1 MVHFIRGIVDF
12 TGGQW
17 SDQVRYELLA
27 FFGLF
32 LIIAS
37 SLINLLLQSKRGMII
52 CLAIQYLGVFLLI
65 IQAWSIGLSAVK
77 LIAGWMAATFL
88 SAAHMSEA
96 EDQQN
101 EQQKTT
107 GGFFKISTGLFG
119 LLVVLASAES
129 IRILLPVPLVFIWA
143 GMTLICLG
151 FLQMATSAKP
161 LKVIIG
167 LLTTLSGFE
176 VVYSAV
182 ENSVLVA
189 GLASLV
195 TMGIALIG
203 SYLMVLPQ
211 LEKR

>member
-1 MVHFIRGIVDF
+1 M
-12 TGGQW
+12 
-17 SDQVRYELLA
+17 RYELLA
-27 FFGLF
+27 FLGLF

-88 SAAHMSEA
+88 GAAQLSETD
-96 EDQQN
+96 DQQK
-101 EQQKTT
+101 EQQRTT
-107 GGFFKISTGLFG
+107 GGFFKISTGVFG

-151 FLQMATSAKP
+151 FFQLATSAKP

-203 SYLMVLPQ
+203 SYLMILPQ